1 MGRAT
6 KAVGRNV
13 LRKEGAEKVTGA
25 ARYIDDLTFPGL
37 LYGRTIRSTIPA
49 GRLVAVRPDFRSA
62 GFTIV
67 SHTDI
72 PGRNVVALID
82 DDQPSLA
89 EHEIRHFAEPVVL
102 IAHQDRDALLA
113 AEVHIE
119 YVETTPNYD
128 PESAAAPAF
137 KSIAIVKG
145 DVAAGFAAADVVVEG
160 EYRAGHQEQLYIE
173 TNGVIAVPSADGSM
187 TVYGS
192 MQCPYYVHRALTV
205 LLGLPGDQVRVVQT
219 ETGGGFG
226 GKEEYPSMIAG
237 HAALL
242 ARKSGRP
249 VKLIYDRVEDMVAT
263 TKRHPAIVRHRTG
276 VTRDGRLTAM
286 DIEAVFDGGAY
297 ATLSAV
303 VLSRGVIHAS
313 GPYRCDHIRIRGRA
327 TMTNTPPNGA
337 FRGFGAPQT
346 QFAAEVHMDRIA
358 DQLGLD
364 PVRVREVNALRP
376 GDTTATGQRLGK
388 DCSALAVLRAAVKRT
403 GFTKR
408 RKALAGTNR
417 GIGLSLF
424 FHGSGFTGGGEVK
437 LASKASLALT
447 DRGARILVASTEIG
461 QGTRTMH
468 AQIVADT
475 LGLPYDC
482 IDVNAA
488 DTADV
493 PDSGP
498 TVASRTCMVVGRLL
512 QRCAEEMRARLG
524 RLTPREYLRRHG
536 PLVITK
542 AYERPGSM
550 AWDDTTYQGDAYGTY
565 GWGCDVVELEV
576 DRATWEVRP
585 ILFATVHEI
594 GKAIHPLL
602 ATGQIEG
609 GSVQGLGYAL
619 LEEVVMRDGRMANAS
634 LTNYII
640 PTTLDTPPL
649 DVMMLENPYQHGP
662 FGAKGVGEMP
672 IDGPAPAVINAL
684 RHAGYDLR
692 AIPATPERLMAA
704 SAAESP
710 RRTPR
715 TQR

>member
-1 MGRAT
+1 MARALRS
-6 KAVGRNV
+6 VGRNV
-13 LRKEGAEKVTGA
+13 LRKEGADKVTGA
-25 ARYIDDLTFPGL
+25 ARYVDDHIFPGL

-49 GRLVAVRPDFRSA
+49 GRIVAVRSDLRAP
-62 GFTIV
+62 GFTV
-67 SHTDI
+67 VTSVDV

-82 DDQPSLA
+82 DDQPALA
-89 EHEIRHFAEPVVL
+89 DGVVRHVAEPIL
-102 IAHQDRDALLA
+102 LLAHADRDALLA
-113 AEVHIE
+113 AEVHVD
-119 YVETTPNYD
+119 YSPTPPIYD
-128 PESAAAPAF
+128 PEASPTIF
-137 KSIAIVKG
+137 KNIAIVKG
-145 DVAAGFAAADVVVEG
+145 DVATGMAAADLVVEG
-160 EYRAGHQEQLYIE
+160 EYRTGHQEQLYIE
-173 TNGVIAVPSADGSM
+173 TNGVIAVPGPNDAM

-205 LLGLPGDQVRVVQT
+205 LLGLPGDKVRVVQT

-249 VKLIYDRVEDMVAT
+249 VKLIYDRVEDMLAT

-276 VTRDGRLTAM
+276 VTRGGRLTAM
-286 DIEAVFDGGAY
+286 EIDVILDGGAY

-313 GPYRCDHIRIRGRA
+313 GPYRCDHVRIRGRA

-346 QFAAEVHMDRIA
+346 QFAVEAHMDRIA
-358 DQLGLD
+358 ERLGID
-364 PVRVREVNALRP
+364 PVRIRELNALRP

-388 DCSALAVLRAAVKRT
+388 DCSALEVLREAVKRT
-403 GFTKR
+403 DFTRR
-408 RKALAGTNR
+408 RKAIAGTNR

-424 FHGSGFTGGGEVK
+424 FHGSGFTGGGEVR
-437 LASKASLALT
+437 LASKASLELT
-447 DRGARILVASTEIG
+447 DGGARILVASTEIG

-475 LGLPYDC
+475 LRLPYDR
-482 IDVNAA
+482 IEVSAA
-488 DTADV
+488 DTAIV

-498 TVASRTCMVVGRLL
+498 TVASRTCMVVGRIL

-524 RLTPREYLRRHG
+524 RLTPRQYLRRHG
-536 PLVITK
+536 PLIVTRE
-542 AYERPGSM
+542 YERPAEMS
-550 AWDDTTYQGDAYGTY
+550 WDDNSYRGDAYGAY
-565 GWGCDVVELEV
+565 GWGCDVVEVEV
-576 DRATWEVRP
+576 DRDTWQARP
-585 ILFATVHEI
+585 TAFTTVHEI

-602 ATGQIEG
+602 AAGQIEG
-609 GSVQGLGYAL
+609 GSVQGLGWAL
-619 LEEVVMRDGRMANAS
+619 LEEVTMRDGRMANAQ

-640 PTTLDTPPL
+640 PTTLDTPPMRI
-649 DVMMLENPYQHGP
+649 VMHGSPYAHGP

-684 RHAGYDLR
+684 RHAGFDLR
-692 AIPATPERLMAA
+692 EIPATPEKIMSCA
-704 SAAESP
+704 SS
-710 RRTPR
+710 
-715 TQR
+715 